1 MSEHKFYIIGNHNLS
16 GDFQRG
22 GRPVVFREQ
31 STPRFGA
38 DIHGGGRWGSASQ
51 CAMAMV
57 RGLLYGARVIAG
69 AFTNDAAQERIEREK
84 YGLRTVT
91 YSGLPGA

>member
-1 MSEHKFYIIGNHNLS
+1 MSEHKLYIIGNYNPS

-22 GRPVVFREQ
+22 GCPVVFREQ
-31 STPRFGA
+31 PTPRFGA
-38 DIHGGGRWGSASQ
+38 DIHGGGRWRSAAQ
-51 CAMAMV
+51 CAKAMV
-57 RGLLYGARVIAG
+57 TGLLCGARVIAG
-69 AFTNDAAQERIEREK
+69 AFTNDAALERIEREK